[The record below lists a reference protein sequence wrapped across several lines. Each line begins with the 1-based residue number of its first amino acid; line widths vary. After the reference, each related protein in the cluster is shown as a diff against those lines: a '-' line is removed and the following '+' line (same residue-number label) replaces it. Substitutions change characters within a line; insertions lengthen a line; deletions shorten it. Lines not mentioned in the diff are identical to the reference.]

1 MDLLTLNID
10 ETLSLLESK
19 KISAYELNK
28 FYLDRIQKYD
38 SRLESFLSL
47 NENVLNEAKLI
58 DDKRGKGENLPK
70 YAGIPIALKD
80 NIITKDLR
88 TTCASK
94 ILENFSPPY
103 DSTVS
108 NLLKENGFI
117 ILGKVNMDEFAMGSS
132 TETSYYKKTK
142 NPWDLERV
150 PGGSSGGSA
159 VSVAAG
165 LTPVSIGS
173 DTGGSIRQPASLC
186 GVCGF
191 KPTYGLVSRFGLVAF
206 ASSLD
211 QIGPFSRDIKDCA
224 HILNIIGRYDPKDST
239 SIKVNE
245 KDYLKG
251 IDNDIKGKK
260 IGVPKEYFEGGID
273 ADVLRCINDVID
285 FYNSQGVEIVE
296 VSMPHTEYAI
306 AVYYIIATAEAS
318 SNLARYDGVR
328 YTLRSEAE
336 NLIDM
341 YESTR
346 SIGFGK
352 EVKRRIMLGTY
363 VLSEGYY
370 DAYYLKAQKVR
381 SLIKKDF
388 IDAFKKVDILL
399 APTSPNTA
407 FKFGEKMDDPVSM
420 YLTDIFTISLN
431 LFGGCGVSIPCGF
444 DKNGMPVGFQLLGN
458 YFEEEKVINFAKIYQ
473 NNTSWHKMLPENFK
487 E

>member
-1 MDLLTLNID
+1 MDLLTLNIN
-10 ETLSLLESK
+10 EVLELLESK

-38 SRLESFLSL
+38 GQLNSFLAL
-47 NENVLNEAKLI
+47 NENALNEARLI
-58 DDKRGKGENLPK
+58 DEKRGKGENLPK

-80 NIITKDLR
+80 NIITKDLY
-88 TTCASK
+88 TTCSSK
-94 ILENFSPPY
+94 ILENFNPPY

-108 NLLKENGFI
+108 SLLKENGFI

-142 NPWDLERV
+142 NPWGLERV
-150 PGGSSGGSA
+150 PGGSSGGAA
-159 VSVAAG
+159 VCVATG
-165 LTPVSIGS
+165 LAPISLGS
-173 DTGGSIRQPASLC
+173 DTGGSIRQPAAFC

-211 QIGPFSRDIKDCA
+211 QIGPFSRDIEDSA
-224 HILNIIGRYDPKDST
+224 HLLNIIGRYDPKDST
-239 SIKVNE
+239 SIKIE
-245 KDYLKG
+245 DKDYTKG
-251 IDNDIKGKK
+251 IGNDIKGKK
-260 IGVPKEYFEGGID
+260 IGIPKEYFEGGID
-273 ADVLRCINDVID
+273 TDVLKCVNDVID
-285 FYNSQGVEIVE
+285 FYKSQGAEIVE
-296 VSMPHTEYAI
+296 VSMPHTEYAV

-328 YTLRSEAE
+328 YTFRSEAD

-352 EVKRRIMLGTY
+352 EVKRRIMLGAY
-363 VLSEGYY
+363 VLSAGYY

-388 IDAFKKVDILL
+388 IDAFEKVDVLL
-399 APTSPNTA
+399 APTSPHTA
-407 FKFGEKMDDPVSM
+407 FKFGEKIDNPVSM

-431 LFGGCGVSIPCGF
+431 LFGGCGVSVPCGF
-444 DKNGMPVGFQLLGN
+444 DKNGLPVGFQLLGN

-473 NNTSWHKMLPENFK
+473 NNTNWNKMLPENFK
-487 E
+487 K

>member
-1 MDLLTLNID
+1 MDLLTLNIN
-10 ETLSLLESK
+10 ETLELLESK

-28 FYLDRIQKYD
+28 FYLDRIQKFD
-38 SRLESFLSL
+38 IQLDSFLAL
-47 NENVLNEAKLI
+47 NENALNEAKLI
-58 DDKRGKGENLPK
+58 DEKRMKGENLPK

-80 NIITKDLR
+80 NIITKDLY
-88 TTCASK
+88 TTCSSK
-94 ILENFSPPY
+94 ILENFNPPY

-150 PGGSSGGSA
+150 PGGSSGGAA
-159 VSVAAG
+159 VCVAAG
-165 LTPVSIGS
+165 LAPISLGS
-173 DTGGSIRQPASLC
+173 DTGGSIRQPAALC

-191 KPTYGLVSRFGLVAF
+191 KPTYGLVSRYGLVAF

-211 QIGPFSRDIKDCA
+211 QIGPFSRDIEDSAHLLNVVGKYDC
-224 HILNIIGRYDPKDST
+224 KDST
-239 SIKVNE
+239 SIKIEE
-245 KDYLKG
+245 KDYTKD
-251 IDNDIKGKK
+251 INNDIRGKK
-260 IGVPKEYFEGGID
+260 IGIPKEYFEGGID
-273 ADVLRCINDVID
+273 SDVLKCVSDAID
-285 FYNSQGVEIVE
+285 FYKSQGAEIVE

-328 YTLRSEAE
+328 YTFRSEAD

-341 YESTR
+341 YELTR
-346 SIGFGK
+346 SKGFGK

-363 VLSEGYY
+363 VLSAGYY

-388 IDAFKKVDILL
+388 ISAFEKVDVLL
-399 APTSPNTA
+399 APTVPNTA
-407 FKFGEKMDDPVSM
+407 FKFGEKINDPVSM
-420 YLTDIFTISLN
+420 YLSDIFTISLN

-444 DKNGMPVGFQLLGN
+444 DGKGLPIGFQLLGN

-473 NNTSWHKMLPENFK
+473 NNTDWHKRLPENFK
-487 E
+487 K

>member
-1 MDLLTLNID
+1 MDLLTLNIN
-10 ETLSLLESK
+10 EVLELLESK

-28 FYLDRIQKYD
+28 FYLDRIQRFD
-38 SRLESFLSL
+38 GQLDSFLAL
-47 NENVLNEAKLI
+47 NENALNEARLI
-58 DDKRGKGENLPK
+58 DDKRVKGENLPK
-70 YAGIPIALKD
+70 YAGVPIALKD
-80 NIITKDLR
+80 NIITKDLY
-88 TTCASK
+88 TTCSSK
-94 ILENFSPPY
+94 ILENFNPPY

-108 NLLKENGFI
+108 SLLKENGFI
-117 ILGKVNMDEFAMGSS
+117 VLGKVNMDEFAMGSS

-150 PGGSSGGSA
+150 PGGSSGGAA
-159 VSVAAG
+159 VCVAAG
-165 LTPVSIGS
+165 LAPISLGS
-173 DTGGSIRQPASLC
+173 DTGGSIRQPAALC

-191 KPTYGLVSRFGLVAF
+191 KPTYGLVSRYGLVAF

-211 QIGPFSRDIKDCA
+211 QIGPFSRDIEDSA
-224 HILNIIGRYDPKDST
+224 HLLNIVGKYDPKDST
-239 SIKVNE
+239 SIKTVE
-245 KDYLKG
+245 KDYTKG
-251 IDNDIKGKK
+251 INNDIRDKK
-260 IGVPKEYFEGGID
+260 IGIPKEYFEGGID
-273 ADVLRCINDVID
+273 SDVLKCVNGAID
-285 FYNSQGVEIVE
+285 FYKSQGAEIVE

-328 YTLRSEAE
+328 YTFRSEAE

-346 SIGFGK
+346 SKGFGK

-363 VLSEGYY
+363 VLSAGYY

-388 IDAFKKVDILL
+388 MDAFEKVDVLL
-399 APTSPNTA
+399 APTSPHTA
-407 FKFGEKMDDPVSM
+407 FKFGEKMNDPVSM
-420 YLTDIFTISLN
+420 YLSDIFTISLN

-444 DKNGMPVGFQLLGN
+444 DNKGLPVGFQLLGN

-473 NNTSWHKMLPENFK
+473 NNTNWHKMLPEKFK
-487 E
+487 K